1 MNFKKYSLILGSKSP
16 RRKELLEYLNIPFE
30 TIPSNIDEI
39 GDETN
44 PTDLAQSIARDKGV
58 FVYKM
63 LEKRPHF
70 GKTFFPLIIGC
81 DTVVVLEKKVYG
93 KPIDALHAGKMLLE
107 LSGKTHQVIT
117 GVHLGRLDLKT
128 GQYLSKDFYVSSKVR
143 FDPINPDILDDYL
156 CTGDSLDKAG
166 AYGIQGPSL
175 TFISYLEGSYSNVVG
190 FPLSDFIRELKDFLG
205 CSEDQTGKW
214 RELFLIP

>member
-44 PTDLAQSIARDKGV
+44 PFDLAQDIARDKGI
-58 FVYKM
+58 FVYKL

-70 GKTFFPLIIGC
+70 GQSFFPLVIGC
-81 DTVVVLEKKVYG
+81 DTIVVLDKKVYG
-93 KPIDALHAGKMLLE
+93 KPKDAQDAGRMLLE
-107 LSGKTHQVIT
+107 LSGRTHQVIT
-117 GVHLGRLDLKT
+117 GVHLGRCDLKT
-128 GQYLSKDFYVSSKVR
+128 RQYLSKEFYVSSKVR
-143 FDPINPDILDDYL
+143 FDRITQDILESYL

-190 FPLSDFIRELKDFLG
+190 FPLSDFTKELKDFLG
-205 CSEDQTGKW
+205 YSDDSAGRW

>member
-1 MNFKKYSLILGSKSP
+1 LILGSKSP

-30 TIPSNIDEI
+30 TIPSDTDEI

-44 PTDLAQSIARDKGV
+44 PFDLAQSIARDKGV

-70 GKTFFPLIIGC
+70 GKSFFPLVIGC
-81 DTVVVLEKKVYG
+81 DTIVVLEKKIYG
-93 KPIDALHAGKMLLE
+93 KPKDAQDAKRMLLE

-117 GVHLGRLDLKT
+117 AVHLGRLDIHT
-128 GQYLSKDFYVSSKVR
+128 NQFLSNEFYVSSQVR
-143 FDPINPDILDDYL
+143 FDQIGQDILDNYL

-175 TFISYLEGSYSNVVG
+175 TFISYLQGSYSNVVG
-190 FPLSDFIRELKDFLG
+190 FPLSDFTRELKDFLG
-205 CSEDQTGKW
+205 YPEDPNGKW